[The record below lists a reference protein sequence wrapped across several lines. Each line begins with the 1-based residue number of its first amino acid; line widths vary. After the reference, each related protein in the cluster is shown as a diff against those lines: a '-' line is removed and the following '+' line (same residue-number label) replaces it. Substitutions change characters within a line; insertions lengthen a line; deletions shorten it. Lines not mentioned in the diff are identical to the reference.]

1 MPRPPPSLRC
11 IRTTPMRASARRMW
25 MTRRTVAM
33 IPVACLGA
41 HAAAP
46 SPGYVMATG
55 PNGQRKVPVN
65 SGCHPGQASG
75 SEREPGARASVWAV
89 ALDPRL
95 KAAGDDESGWLG
107 EAAPDNV
114 RSEERRVGK
123 EGVSQG

>member
-1 MPRPPPSLRC
+1 
-11 IRTTPMRASARRMW
+11 
-25 MTRRTVAM
+25 M

-89 ALDPRL
+89 ALYPRL

-107 EAAPDNV
+107 EAAADNV
-114 RSEERRVGK
+114 CTRQRSEERRVGEECVRSWSTRWWPEPHK
-123 EGVSQG
+123 KNKTR